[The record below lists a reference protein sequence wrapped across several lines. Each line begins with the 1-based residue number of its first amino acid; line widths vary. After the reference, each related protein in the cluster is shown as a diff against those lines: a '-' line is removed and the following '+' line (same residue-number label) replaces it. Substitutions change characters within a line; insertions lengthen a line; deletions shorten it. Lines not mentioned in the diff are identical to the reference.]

1 MLVTYLC
8 LSITKK
14 FAFFKLLN
22 NNVCRIYV
30 IQKTFC
36 YVSNFLC
43 KKTFTKRHKMTN
55 IKTTIFYSAAK
66 EITAQRFSCVSILN
80 ITITSLI
87 IKFAVKFFV
96 HYAKNKKTY

>member
-8 LSITKK
+8 SSITKK
-14 FAFFKLLN
+14 IAFFKLLN

-30 IQKTFC
+30 IQNPICF
-36 YVSNFLC
+36 VSNFLC
-43 KKTFTKRHKMTN
+43 KKTFTNRHKMMNST
-55 IKTTIFYSAAK
+55 TTIFYSAAK